1 MNKINVSKF
10 SLSYNTLITQIII
23 INLITAFIGLIFVG
37 FFNLFLFNDN
47 KNIQIKI
54 NQINE
59 QINDITNYL
68 EGNAIF
74 RIPQFNEESG
84 EIMFSSEPQ
93 LDPYA
98 SQLYVENKYLD
109 QSNEIKIYNS
119 KKSHNIILI

>member
-10 SLSYNTLITQIII
+10 SLSYYTLITQIII

-68 EGNAIF
+68 EGNPIF
-74 RIPQFNEESG
+74 RTPQFNEESG

-93 LDPYA
+93 
-98 SQLYVENKYLD
+98 
-109 QSNEIKIYNS
+109 
-119 KKSHNIILI
+119 